1 MLDKCKRGNKSAPLW
16 NECQR
21 GVILL
26 PLKHLSSNCIIST
39 LFYCLTIEQFLM
51 QPDPG
56 CTTKCIKNCTF
67 SGLGCIINCTLS
79 DFGCI
84 KKCTPSRNCALQNA
98 TYFEKWNLLFLNL
111 IFLCF
116 LRWINNYNQI
126 PHSQVNQ
133 ILDNVLWIFFLA
145 ILNEAFDCF

>member
-1 MLDKCKRGNKSAPLW
+1 MPSEARHACWRGA
-16 NECQR
+16 
-21 GVILL
+21 ILM
-26 PLKHLSSNCIIST
+26 PLKQVSSIYIIST

-67 SGLGCIINCTLS
+67 SDLGCIINCTLS
-79 DFGCI
+79 DFGCIINCTPPDFGCI

-111 IFLCF
+111 IFFCF
-116 LRWINNYNQI
+116 LRWFNNYNQI
-126 PHSQVNQ
+126 PHSPVNQ
-133 ILDNVLWIFFLA
+133 MMFYESIFLA